1 MEHALICPQCKAPL
15 KAYWYS
21 RSVVCSFCGTT
32 IKLEESTVSVEDF
45 HKTWQAWNSPESHG
59 FIDYVSIGHRHWAL
73 EGLMDNGETMDVYSG
88 RLARWPTER
97 VVIKVLR
104 DDKDAGR
111 LNNEWNTL
119 TQLLQSRARGAD
131 HFARLL
137 PQPVMNGVVTGPQLH
152 GRHVSLYRHERG
164 VRYHLGQVA
173 KVYAGGIPPRASIW
187 VWRRLLETLY
197 FAHVS
202 GFVHGAVLPEHI
214 LIQEGEHGVRLCGW
228 GLSGL
233 KDSPLPAHL
242 PLHDAF
248 YGQEVKTGM
257 PCLTQ
262 IDIRMSARCMVQ
274 ALGGD
279 VATAALP
286 DSVPSRLA
294 ETLTKYATLPL
305 KRSSEVSAWT
315 IRQEL
320 EDIAAAIYGAPA
332 FLPLK
337 MPQQVN

>member
-1 MEHALICPQCKAPL
+1 
-15 KAYWYS
+15 
-21 RSVVCSFCGTT
+21 
-32 IKLEESTVSVEDF
+32 
-45 HKTWQAWNSPESHG
+45 
-59 FIDYVSIGHRHWAL
+59 
-73 EGLMDNGETMDVYSG
+73 
-88 RLARWPTER
+88 
-97 VVIKVLR
+97 
-104 DDKDAGR
+104 
-111 LNNEWNTL
+111 
-119 TQLLQSRARGAD
+119 
-131 HFARLL
+131 
-137 PQPVMNGVVTGPQLH
+137 
-152 GRHVSLYRHERG
+152 
-164 VRYHLGQVA
+164 
-173 KVYAGGIPPRASIW
+173 
-187 VWRRLLETLY
+187 
-197 FAHVS
+197 
-202 GFVHGAVLPEHI
+202 
-214 LIQEGEHGVRLCGW
+214 
-228 GLSGL
+228 
-233 KDSPLPAHL
+233 
-242 PLHDAF
+242 
-248 YGQEVKTGM
+248 M

>member
-1 MEHALICPQCKAPL
+1 
-15 KAYWYS
+15 
-21 RSVVCSFCGTT
+21 
-32 IKLEESTVSVEDF
+32 
-45 HKTWQAWNSPESHG
+45 
-59 FIDYVSIGHRHWAL
+59 
-73 EGLMDNGETMDVYSG
+73 MDNGETMDVYSG

-164 VRYHLGQVA
+164 VRYHLGQFA

-202 GFVHGAVLPEHI
+202 GFVHG
-214 LIQEGEHGVRLCGW
+214 
-228 GLSGL
+228 
-233 KDSPLPAHL
+233 
-242 PLHDAF
+242 
-248 YGQEVKTGM
+248 
-257 PCLTQ
+257 
-262 IDIRMSARCMVQ
+262 RCCQ
-274 ALGGD
+274 S
-279 VATAALP
+279 T
-286 DSVPSRLA
+286 
-294 ETLTKYATLPL
+294 
-305 KRSSEVSAWT
+305 
-315 IRQEL
+315 
-320 EDIAAAIYGAPA
+320 
-332 FLPLK
+332 F
-337 MPQQVN
+337 